1 MTIGVVLLAAGAGR
15 RYHGPTHKLLAA
27 ARGEAPLYRHA
38 LDAAIDARVG
48 PIVVVTGQARLILPP
63 SSPTGPGIWAVY
75 NPAWAAG
82 QATSLACAVR
92 WAVAAD
98 WDAMVVGLADQPGIT
113 SSAWQAVAAAA
124 GTIAVATY
132 DGRRRNPVKLG
143 REVWPMLAD
152 VGDEGARQL
161 MRMRPELVEEVPCS
175 GRPVDIDTV
184 EDLEKWSS
192 STTSP

>member
-1 MTIGVVLLAAGAGR
+1 MTIGVVLLAAGAGS
-15 RYHGPTHKLLAA
+15 RYQGPTHKLHAA
-27 ARGEAPLYRHA
+27 LPGAPPLYRQA
-38 LDAAIDARVG
+38 LDATIDAQVG
-48 PIVVVTGQARLILPP
+48 PIVVVTGQARLVLPP
-63 SSPTGPGIWAVY
+63 SSPTGPGVWAVH

-92 WAVAAD
+92 WATAAG
-98 WDAMVVGLADQPGIT
+98 WDAMVVGLADQPGILA
-113 SSAWQAVAAAA
+113 SAWRAVSVAQGA
-124 GTIAVATY
+124 IAVATY
-132 DGRRRNPVKLG
+132 DGRRRNPVKLA
-143 REVWPMLAD
+143 RDVWPLLAEA
-152 VGDEGARQL
+152 GDEGARQL